1 MYRLDPNSDV
11 STETLAE
18 FVKRAINLLM
28 EGQVSET
35 LILSSYKI
43 NSVLQRKLGKNF
55 KIDRIGRT
63 LARIARQKELKKL
76 STRVPKYILHKSEFT
91 KFPVSE

>member
-1 MYRLDPNSDV
+1 MNPDTPHGKV
-11 STETLAE
+11 SSETLAE
-18 FVKRAINLLM
+18 FVQRAINLLM

-43 NSVLQRKLGKNF
+43 NTVLHQRFGKNF
-55 KIDRIGRT
+55 KVDRIGRC
-63 LARIARQKELKKL
+63 LARIAKQKELKKL
-76 STRVPKYILHKSEFT
+76 TTRVPKYILHKSEFT